1 MEPNAFI
8 GLKKAPTKTE
18 VAKALGKSQA
28 AWTKL
33 INQLKEI
40 APDQEWHSYSVKA
53 GWSLKLK
60 KKERVIVYFGPCAGS
75 FRVAFALGDKAI
87 QAAKASGL
95 PKDTIKLIDEAK
107 KYVEGTAVR
116 FEPVTEK
123 DIDVIKKLAIA
134 KANN

>member
-1 MEPNAFI
+1 MEANAFI

-18 VAKALGKSQA
+18 LAKALGGSQA
-28 AWTKL
+28 TWTKL
-33 INQLKEI
+33 IDELKEI
-40 APDQEWHSYSVKA
+40 APDQEWHSYSLKA

-60 KKERVIVYFGPCAGS
+60 KKERVIVYFGPCEGS

-95 PKDTIKLIDEAK
+95 PKATIKLIDEAK
-107 KYVEGTAVR
+107 KYAEGTAVR
-116 FEPVTEK
+116 FEPVTEN
-123 DIDVIKKLAIA
+123 DIDVIRKLAVA